1 MLTDALLIN
10 GIHVGETKIEKF
22 LKEFNPNAQKARQ
35 YSAGRSLNPKV
46 YKAYYFGYKI
56 HYDQK
61 EKLGIYEIVHL
72 CSWDGYSGKI
82 VGHTTMAKK
91 PNIII
96 YIEIYK

>member
-1 MLTDALLIN
+1 MLTGALLIK

-35 YSAGRSLNPKV
+35 YSAGRSLHPKV